1 LIPRIATVLSAREW
15 ESGLVASAHDT
26 ARVRLVAR
34 IYQPD
39 DVRDIDGAIDAIVVG
54 AETPWLT
61 TSIIHS
67 WTGQGIVVVGMYPI
81 GDPVAPGQLA
91 AMGVDVIIE
100 DTEEP
105 EVILHRLRIA
115 LPDTLVS
122 PVAVGSI
129 TVITGP
135 RGAPGITEV
144 SVALATLSARRRE
157 TILVDLDQTDPAI
170 AIRLNLRPEPTIE
183 DAIDLIHAG
192 QPISSAIQQ
201 FSEFGVIAGAGNTKY
216 LADSA
221 APLVEGVAAHT
232 DHVVV
237 DAGPNPL
244 ATITKRAD
252 EAIIVCD
259 ASAVGIVRAARFVAA
274 WSGPQPQ
281 LVVNRVPKRD
291 TNHVIDAVRKW
302 TGITPGVLVPDN
314 PGIRDRAR
322 HAQGS
327 HKALLR
333 ALDAVVPA

>member
-1 LIPRIATVLSAREW
+1 MIPRIATVLSAREW
-15 ESGLVASAHDT
+15 EAALVASAHDT

-39 DVRDIDGAIDAIVVG
+39 DVLDVDGAIDAIVVG

-61 TSIIHS
+61 TSIVHAWI
-67 WTGQGIVVVGMYPI
+67 GQGIVVIGMYPA

-91 AMGVDVIIE
+91 GMGVDVVIK

-105 EVILHRLRIA
+105 EVVLHRLRVA
-115 LPDTLVS
+115 LPDTLGS
-122 PVAVGSI
+122 PVPTGPI
-129 TVITGP
+129 TVVTGP

-144 SVALATLSARRRE
+144 AIGVATLIARRRD
-157 TILVDLDQTDPAI
+157 TVLVDADPTDPAI
-170 AIRLNLRPEPTIE
+170 AVRLNLRPNPTIE

-192 QPISSAIQQ
+192 HALTPCVQRFAAI
-201 FSEFGVIAGAGNTKY
+201 GIIAGARNAEY

-221 APLVEGVAAHT
+221 APLLEGIAAST
-232 DHVVV
+232 AHVVV

-259 ASAVGIVRAARFVAA
+259 ASAVGIVRVAKFVAA

-281 LVVNRVPKRD
+281 LVVNRVPRRD
-291 TNHVIDAVRKW
+291 TLQVGDAVRRW
-302 TGITPGVLVPDN
+302 TGITPTALIPDN
-314 PGIRDRAR
+314 PAIRDRSR
-322 HAQGS
+322 HALAPHKS
-327 HKALLR
+327 LLKALEQ
-333 ALDAVVPA
+333 VVSV